1 MYRNFM
7 NNIVET
13 FLNEKGY
20 RERKDIL
27 GIILYGSSIY
37 HTATHFSDIDLL
49 IITENDKNYKGLTY
63 IENQKIEYFE
73 RNIYDIL
80 QKIETLDESLDRSL
94 ISIFTN
100 GKTLFSKYNTVENIT
115 EDILCH
121 DENVIKKKRTTHSA
135 KFTEFYN
142 LLQKT
147 SKDSPLFNY
156 FYYNLLEEIRKEYHR
171 EKGFSKLPATKIL
184 ELYSNE
190 EYATKYYCV
199 ILPSREFRNIYLT
212 LLTDGYEEETFT
224 SLLSTLSP
232 KENQRTTSYQKSRGE
247 IKYQSTVVN
256 TSLDK
261 YLAHKEE
268 GKKDSA
274 SIYYLALEK
283 IRSLYCNIQGL
294 DSCDIIDNE
303 YEEEFQMKFLQ
314 CLTTPKEEHIREL
327 FQYVTEPLNMNYKEY
342 KVYELTS

>member
-100 GKTLFSKYNTVENIT
+100 GKK
-115 EDILCH
+115 
-121 DENVIKKKRTTHSA
+121 
-135 KFTEFYN
+135 
-142 LLQKT
+142 
-147 SKDSPLFNY
+147 
-156 FYYNLLEEIRKEYHR
+156 
-171 EKGFSKLPATKIL
+171 
-184 ELYSNE
+184 
-190 EYATKYYCV
+190 
-199 ILPSREFRNIYLT
+199 
-212 LLTDGYEEETFT
+212 
-224 SLLSTLSP
+224 
-232 KENQRTTSYQKSRGE
+232 
-247 IKYQSTVVN
+247 
-256 TSLDK
+256 
-261 YLAHKEE
+261 
-268 GKKDSA
+268 
-274 SIYYLALEK
+274 
-283 IRSLYCNIQGL
+283 
-294 DSCDIIDNE
+294 
-303 YEEEFQMKFLQ
+303 
-314 CLTTPKEEHIREL
+314 
-327 FQYVTEPLNMNYKEY
+327 
-342 KVYELTS
+342 

>member
-1 MYRNFM
+1 M
-7 NNIVET
+7 NRIIEK
-13 FLNEKGY
+13 FLKEKGY

-27 GIILYGSSIY
+27 GIILYGSSAY
-37 HTATHFSDIDLL
+37 HTATRFSDIDLL

-63 IENQKIEYFE
+63 IEDKKIEYFE

-80 QKIETLDESLDRSL
+80 QKVETLDKSLDCSL

-100 GKTLFSKYNTVENIT
+100 GEILFNKYNTVENIA
-115 EDILCH
+115 EDIQCH
-121 DENVIKKKRTTHSA
+121 DKKVTKKKRTTHST

-171 EKGFSKLPATKIL
+171 EKGYSKLPTTKIL

-199 ILPSREFRNIYLT
+199 TLPPREFRDMYLA
-212 LLTDGYEEETFT
+212 LLTEGYEEEKFKC
-224 SLLSTLSP
+224 LLMNLSP
-232 KENQRTTSYQKSRGE
+232 KENQESTPYQKSRTE

-261 YLAHKEE
+261 YVAHKQE
-268 GKKDSA
+268 GQKDST
-274 SIYYLALEK
+274 SIYYLTLEK
-283 IRSLYCNIQGL
+283 IRCLYCDIQGL
-294 DSCDIIDNE
+294 NRYDIIDNE
-303 YEEEFQMKFLQ
+303 YEEEFQTRFFQ
-314 CLTTPKEEHIREL
+314 CLTVPKEEHIIGL
-327 FQYVTEPLNMNYKEY
+327 FQYVTEPLNMNYREY
-342 KVYELTS
+342 KVYERTN

>member
-1 MYRNFM
+1 M
-7 NNIVET
+7 
-13 FLNEKGY
+13 
-20 RERKDIL
+20 
-27 GIILYGSSIY
+27 
-37 HTATHFSDIDLL
+37 
-49 IITENDKNYKGLTY
+49 
-63 IENQKIEYFE
+63 
-73 RNIYDIL
+73 
-80 QKIETLDESLDRSL
+80 
-94 ISIFTN
+94 
-100 GKTLFSKYNTVENIT
+100 
-115 EDILCH
+115 
-121 DENVIKKKRTTHSA
+121 
-135 KFTEFYN
+135 
-142 LLQKT
+142 
-147 SKDSPLFNY
+147 
-156 FYYNLLEEIRKEYHR
+156 
-171 EKGFSKLPATKIL
+171 PATKIL

-274 SIYYLALEK
+274 SIYYLTLEK

-327 FQYVTEPLNMNYKEY
+327 FQYVTETLNMNYKEY

>member
-1 MYRNFM
+1 M
-7 NNIVET
+7 NRIIEK
-13 FLNEKGY
+13 FLKEKGY

-27 GIILYGSSIY
+27 GIILYGSSTY
-37 HTATHFSDIDLL
+37 HTATNFSDMDLL

-63 IENQKIEYFE
+63 IEDKKIEYFE

-80 QKIETLDESLDRSL
+80 QKVETLDKSLDRSL

-100 GKTLFSKYNTVENIT
+100 GEILFSKYNTVENIT
-115 EDILCH
+115 EDIRCH
-121 DENVIKKKRTTHSA
+121 NKKGTKKKRTTHST

-171 EKGFSKLPATKIL
+171 ENGYSKLPTTKIL

-199 ILPSREFRNIYLT
+199 TLPPREFRDMYLA
-212 LLTDGYEEETFT
+212 LLTEGYEEEKFKC
-224 SLLSTLSP
+224 LLMNLSP
-232 KENQRTTSYQKSRGE
+232 KENQEPTPYQKSRTE

-261 YLAHKEE
+261 YVAHKQE
-268 GKKDSA
+268 GQKDST
-274 SIYYLALEK
+274 SIYYLTLEK
-283 IRSLYCNIQGL
+283 IRCLYCDIQGL
-294 DSCDIIDNE
+294 NSYDIINNE
-303 YEEEFQMKFLQ
+303 YEEEFQTRFFQ
-314 CLTTPKEEHIREL
+314 CLTTPKEEQMKEL
-327 FQYVTEPLNMNYKEY
+327 FQYVTEPLNMNYREY
-342 KVYELTS
+342 KVYELTNE

>member
-232 KENQRTTSYQKSRGE
+232 KEN
-247 IKYQSTVVN
+247 
-256 TSLDK
+256 
-261 YLAHKEE
+261 
-268 GKKDSA
+268 
-274 SIYYLALEK
+274 
-283 IRSLYCNIQGL
+283 
-294 DSCDIIDNE
+294 
-303 YEEEFQMKFLQ
+303 
-314 CLTTPKEEHIREL
+314 
-327 FQYVTEPLNMNYKEY
+327 
-342 KVYELTS
+342 